1 MYGSNRT
8 VINVLHAS
16 GVYDHGLCPG
26 PESSTLVI
34 MLWTRILLF
43 FSIHRLSTN
52 MDIILLL
59 PASLRSFP
67 RYEAG
72 CCEQYV
78 RRVITGSYR
87 IAELSLIEF

>member
-1 MYGSNRT
+1 
-8 VINVLHAS
+8 
-16 GVYDHGLCPG
+16 
-26 PESSTLVI
+26 
-34 MLWTRILLF
+34 
-43 FSIHRLSTN
+43 

-87 IAELSLIEF
+87 IAELSLIEFLTLHQFGLRCCDLRGKCY